1 MSQELTTE
9 HNVKVLLDRT
19 LGNLLAVYSAERV
32 IVAIKNDNPKD
43 FVVDAVRHHNLESDD
58 AEELSGGIIRQVIET
73 NKPVLS
79 IDAQT
84 DDRLNHY
91 QSVIDYNIRS
101 VLCVPLFHVKEG
113 VMGALY
119 VDHRGIDNAFFEA
132 DQTFLQVFA
141 NLVGVALVNARM
153 YEQLEDKAR
162 YLQQEVERRYQLGDM
177 FGQSDAMQRVYQL
190 IERAAKSDI
199 PVFLQGETGTGK
211 ELAARAI
218 HYNSTRKDQR
228 FLSQNCAA
236 LSPQL
241 LQSELFGHKKGAFTG
256 ATEDH
261 IGIFETANGGTVF
274 LDEIADAPPQ
284 LQRSLL
290 RVLQEG
296 EVRRVGETE
305 DRAVD
310 VRIIAATNRDLKK
323 EVEKGSFRE
332 DLYYRLHVIQI
343 DMPPLREHIEDV
355 PLLAEHLLIRAK
367 EDANKSVGGLTV
379 GAIRALT
386 SYNWPGNVRELEN
399 EIRRAVAL
407 AEEEGAITPDL
418 FSEAV
423 GHAVSGVSVEY
434 QGRLQDR
441 MQEYERRLIRD
452 ALEKY
457 EGNITHTAKELG
469 VARISLYRKINRLG
483 LR

>member
-1 MSQELTTE
+1 M
-9 HNVKVLLDRT
+9 
-19 LGNLLAVYSAERV
+19 
-32 IVAIKNDNPKD
+32 
-43 FVVDAVRHHNLESDD
+43 D
-58 AEELSGGIIRQVIET
+58 AEALSRGIIRRVIET
-73 NKPVLS
+73 NEPVLS
-79 IDAQT
+79 IDALI
-84 DDRLNHY
+84 DERLNQY
-91 QSVIDYNIRS
+91 QSVMDYNIRS

-119 VDHRGIDNAFFEA
+119 VDHRGIGNAFSEA
-132 DQTFLQVFA
+132 DQTFLQAFA

-177 FGQSDAMQRVYQL
+177 FGQSDAMQTIYYL
-190 IERAAKSDI
+190 IERASQSDI
-199 PVFLQGETGTGK
+199 PVLVQGETGTGK
-211 ELAARAI
+211 ELAAHAI
-218 HYNSTRKDQR
+218 HYNSTRKNQR
-228 FLSQNCAA
+228 FFSQNCAT
-236 LSPQL
+236 LSPEL
-241 LQSELFGHKKGAFTG
+241 LQSELFGYKKGAFTG

-261 IGIFETANGGTVF
+261 KGIFEVADRGTVF

-305 DRAVD
+305 DRTVNI
-310 VRIIAATNRDLKK
+310 RIIAATNRDLKK

-332 DLYYRLHVIQI
+332 DLYYRLHGIQI
-343 DMPPLREHIEDV
+343 NMPPLRERIEDV
-355 PLLAEHLLIRAK
+355 PLLAEHLLTRAK

-407 AEEEGAITPDL
+407 AEEEGDITPDL
-418 FSEAV
+418 FSETV
-423 GHAVSGVSVEY
+423 GYTVSDTPADS

-441 MQEYERRLIRD
+441 VQAYEKRVIRD
-452 ALEKY
+452 TLEKCV
-457 EGNITHTAKELG
+457 GNITHTAEELG
-469 VARISLYRKINRLG
+469 MTRAGLQKKINRLG